1 MGSEQSTSAGTGQW
15 PQRSVSAASD
25 SRVNQFRRGKSLAE
39 RSDNSTEEP
48 EGDSPGNRP
57 GNTSPGPSICSDSDL
72 PYISYTV
79 SRPIGDSPK
88 LSNKQQLH
96 RGRSLGGAI
105 PSLHLQSTGNASAN
119 KNRHSTGGI
128 ISGNAQKW
136 SQQTQRPHSIVVVK
150 AAADPVTL
158 EKDPDLVRLQNV
170 PMFLPIMRGTL
181 NLPAAR
187 DPEVLERLDPSGTL
201 NLCLRYQQHLALCA
215 NSVAADQN
223 QAIAK
228 MREIDFETQRLVT
241 SLTERQKKFSKFVE
255 KLQKVRELSNQ
266 LNKCHVLLNQT
277 LENIETLNNTLPIEE
292 RLEPFVWTTG

>member
-1 MGSEQSTSAGTGQW
+1 MGSEQSTPAGAGQW
-15 PQRSVSAASD
+15 PQRSVSTSAD
-25 SRVNQFRRGKSLAE
+25 TRVNQFRRGKSLGE
-39 RSDNSTEEP
+39 RSENSSEDHD
-48 EGDSPGNRP
+48 DSPGSRP

-88 LSNKQQLH
+88 LSNKQQLQ

-105 PSLHLQSTGNASAN
+105 PNLHLQSGGSAN

-128 ISGNAQKW
+128 ISGTQKW
-136 SQQTQRPHSIVVVK
+136 SQQSQRPHSIVVVK
-150 AAADPVTL
+150 AAADPLSL
-158 EKDPDLVRLQNV
+158 ERDPDLVRLQNV

-201 NLCLRYQQHLALCA
+201 NLCLRYQQHLAICA
-215 NSVAADQN
+215 NSIAADQN
-223 QAIAK
+223 QAISK
-228 MREIDFETQRLVT
+228 IREIDFETQRLV
-241 SLTERQKKFSKFVE
+241 SALTERQKKFSKFVE
-255 KLQKVRELSNQ
+255 RLQKVREISNQ
-266 LNKCHVLLNQT
+266 LNKCHILLNQT
-277 LENIETLNNTLPIEE
+277 LENIETLNNALPLEE

>member
-1 MGSEQSTSAGTGQW
+1 MGSEQSTSAGGGAGQW
-15 PQRSVSAASD
+15 PQRSVSAAAD

-39 RSDNSTEEP
+39 RSESSMEDHD
-48 EGDSPGNRP
+48 DSPGNRP

-88 LSNKQQLH
+88 LSNKQQLQ
-96 RGRSLGGAI
+96 RGRSLGGAM
-105 PSLHLQSTGNASAN
+105 PSLQLQSGSAN
-119 KNRHSTGGI
+119 KNRHSTGGM
-128 ISGNAQKW
+128 ISGSSQKW
-136 SQQTQRPHSIVVVK
+136 NQQAQRPHSIVVVK

-158 EKDPDLVRLQNV
+158 EKDTDLVRLQNV

-215 NSVAADQN
+215 NAVAADQN
-223 QAIAK
+223 QIISK
-228 MREIDFETQRLVT
+228 VREIDFETQKLVT
-241 SLTERQKKFSKFVE
+241 SLTERQKKFSKFAE
-255 KLQKVRELSNQ
+255 KLQKVRDVSNQ
-266 LNKCHVLLNQT
+266 LNKCHILLNQT
-277 LENIETLNNTLPIEE
+277 LENIETLNNALPLDD

>member
-1 MGSEQSTSAGTGQW
+1 MGSEQSTSAGAGQW
-15 PQRSVSAASD
+15 PQRSVSAAGD
-25 SRVNQFRRGKSLAE
+25 SRVNQFRRGKSLVE
-39 RSDNSTEEP
+39 RSESSTEEHD
-48 EGDSPGNRP
+48 ESSGNRP

-105 PSLHLQSTGNASAN
+105 PSLQQSGSAN
-119 KNRHSTGGI
+119 KNRHSTGGM
-128 ISGNAQKW
+128 ISGTSQKW
-136 SQQTQRPHSIVVVK
+136 NQQAQRPHSIVVVK

-181 NLPAAR
+181 SLPAAR

-201 NLCLRYQQHLALCA
+201 NLCLRYQQHLGLCA
-215 NSVAADQN
+215 NAVAADQN
-223 QAIAK
+223 QIISK
-228 MREIDFETQRLVT
+228 VREIDFETQRLVT
-241 SLTERQKKFSKFVE
+241 SLTERQKKFSKFAE
-255 KLQKVRELSNQ
+255 RLQKVRDVSNQ
-266 LNKCHVLLNQT
+266 LNKCHILLNQT
-277 LENIETLNNTLPIEE
+277 LENIETLNNALPIDE